1 MKLSLV
7 RVLFNDVIRIS
18 NRTQLIT
25 LVYGVPSSY
34 SLSNIERAIMNHHFL
49 YNSPVY
55 KLGSQYRNELYHQEL
70 GSVLFEWSSRMNYDI
85 CDEFLDGKAY
95 LRSQSEKIK

>member
-1 MKLSLV
+1 MKLWLV
-7 RVLFNDVIRIS
+7 RGLFNDVIRFS
-18 NRTQLIT
+18 STTQCI
-25 LVYGVPSSY
+25 VAEYAS
-34 SLSNIERAIMNHHFL
+34 MNYHFL

-55 KLGSQYRNELYHQEL
+55 KLGSQYRNELYHREL

-85 CDEFLDGKAY
+85 CDEFSAGKAY